1 MCVFACMCV
10 SETEVG
16 DISDDLDDRG
26 GAKHG
31 NGPQWREETDSVFSE
46 QKVYFVFLF
55 YGFMF
60 VCVCVCVCV
69 CVRVCVYV
77 CVCVCVNFN
86 FRISKF

>member
-60 VCVCVCVCV
+60 VCVCVCVLSLTLEFPSFSDFFWV
-69 CVRVCVYV
+69 ET
-77 CVCVCVNFN
+77 
-86 FRISKF
+86 